1 MNRYGVHK
9 THVDNIINLSAV
21 CLDAKPDFRL
31 VFYSPSREA
40 KSMMSSMSHGH
51 DYFFKPN
58 LPGSGIV
65 CVTYETN
72 EGYFLETSGLS

>member
-1 MNRYGVHK
+1 
-9 THVDNIINLSAV
+9 
-21 CLDAKPDFRL
+21 
-31 VFYSPSREA
+31 
-40 KSMMSSMSHGH
+40 MSHGH

-72 EGYFLETSGLS
+72 EGYFLESSGLS